1 MILPLIFLG
10 FGLIHGSSTGVEAL
24 EFTLLSN
31 PVAFDTAAKFHWD
44 AIVTDPDSFSVEVG
58 QDGVTLVPFSDVVAR
73 GGALQGSIVTPPL
86 ETPGPYKFRA
96 ITCHFYS
103 GQTFAEIDFPV
114 SESSTA
120 VETTSKQLVYVR

>member
-58 QDGVTLVPFSDVVAR
+58 QDGVTLAPFSDVVTR

-86 ETPGPYKFRA
+86 ETPGPYTFRA
-96 ITCHFYS
+96 IHPN
-103 GQTFAEIDFPV
+103 GQTFAQIDFHV